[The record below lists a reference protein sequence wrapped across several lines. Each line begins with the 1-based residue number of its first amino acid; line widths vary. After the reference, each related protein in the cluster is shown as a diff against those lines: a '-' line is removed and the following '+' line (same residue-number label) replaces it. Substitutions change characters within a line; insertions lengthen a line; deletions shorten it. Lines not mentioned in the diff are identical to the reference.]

1 MTSPT
6 PASVASLIAFGS
18 DAFTAGLLS
27 STCGNASVRLDA
39 ETLLISGTGTRVQD
53 LAPDQL
59 STVRIADGAVL
70 AGPDASMETS
80 MHRQIYALRPDVGAV
95 LHCQS
100 PAATLLACHKSPPT
114 NLDLI
119 PEVPAYVRRHAY
131 VPWAMAGSEALA
143 ASVAGAL
150 VDPDVTVVQMTNHGQ
165 LICGAT
171 PAAVLRR
178 GVFFEFACTL
188 WAQGG
193 DALRTIPAGDAESL
207 RAYGRGK

>member
-1 MTSPT
+1 MTSP
-6 PASVASLIAFGS
+6 ARSSVEALIAFGR
-18 DAFTAGLLS
+18 DAFASGLLS

-53 LAPDQL
+53 LKADQL

-70 AGPDASMETS
+70 DGPAASMETS

-100 PAATLLACHKSPPT
+100 PAATLLACHRTPPT
-114 NLDLI
+114 SLNFI
-119 PEVPAYVRRHAY
+119 PEIPAYVRRHAY

-143 ASVAGAL
+143 LSVAGAL
-150 VDPDVTVVQMTNHGQ
+150 ADPDVTVVQMTNHGQ
-165 LICGAT
+165 LICGAR
-171 PAAVLRR
+171 PADVLRR
-178 GVFFEFACTL
+178 GVFFEFACAL

-193 DALRTIPAGDAESL
+193 DALRTIPAGHAEEL
-207 RAYGRGK
+207 RAYGRAK